1 MVLQKNRRYNKKE
14 NKMMSIINGNT
25 SIFQL
30 IGDAYT
36 KKDKERFYYA
46 YQLCV
51 RAKTNMK
58 VLHKYLINRHNFTRI
73 DCANL
78 LRSARIVK

>member
-14 NKMMSIINGNT
+14 NKMMSIINGHTN
-25 SIFQL
+25 IFQL

-46 YQLCV
+46 YRLCV

-58 VLHKYLINRHNFTRI
+58 ILHKYLINRHNFTRH

-78 LRSARIVK
+78 LRSGRTV

>member
-1 MVLQKNRRYNKKE
+1 MV
-14 NKMMSIINGNT
+14 NT

-30 IGDAYT
+30 IGDAYS

-58 VLHKYLINRHNFTRI
+58 VLHKYLINRHNFRRI